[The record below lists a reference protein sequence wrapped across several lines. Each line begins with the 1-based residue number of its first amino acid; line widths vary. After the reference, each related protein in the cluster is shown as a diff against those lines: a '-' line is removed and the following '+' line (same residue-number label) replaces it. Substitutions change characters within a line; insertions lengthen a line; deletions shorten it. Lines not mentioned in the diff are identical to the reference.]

1 MRPSSTARRPS
12 SEQRSGKSSGD
23 RATSRPSAEGDT
35 RARLLEAALLLFRQ
49 RGFHGVA
56 VSDVLLAA
64 GAPKGCLYHH
74 FPGGKEQ
81 MAVAVIEEV
90 AAQVVALLAADP
102 QTSAA
107 QALCRFGDRLQR
119 WMRSTSRA
127 PGPGACALIASFA
140 AAADTAPS
148 VAAAAKIAYQQIA
161 GVLTQRLQVDGFEPP
176 QAQRTA
182 LLVIATIEGGGLV
195 SQALGDSTL
204 FSAAL
209 ERAVALCEVTPKP
222 EVRS

>member
-1 MRPSSTARRPS
+1 MRHPSTSRRPA
-12 SEQRSGKSSGD
+12 SEL
-23 RATSRPSAEGDT
+23 RASERAPVRQSAEGHT

-56 VSDVLLAA
+56 VSDVLQAA

-90 AAQVVALLAADP
+90 AAQVVALLAAEP
-102 QTSAA
+102 QTTAA
-107 QALCRFGDRLQR
+107 QALSRFGDRLQR
-119 WMRSTSRA
+119 WMQSTSRA
-127 PGPGACALIASFA
+127 PGAGACAFIASFA
-140 AAADTAPS
+140 AEGETAPA
-148 VAAAAKIAYQQIA
+148 VAAAAKAAYQQIA
-161 GVLTQRLQVDGFEPP
+161 SVLSGRLQSEGLDAP

-182 LLVIATIEGGGLV
+182 LLAISTIEGAGLV
-195 SQALGDSTL
+195 SQALGDASL
-204 FSAAL
+204 FTAAI

-222 EVRS
+222 EVAS